1 MYTIIFRQKETCNL
15 NLRFFFT
22 VFAGGGSL
30 AFSAAAILATLL
42 ANAVK
47 AVWGTNLGING
58 INLRPSIAQSV
69 DVFGPAI
76 LQKWNNMHSIRNTKE
91 YIFIYSMP

>member
-1 MYTIIFRQKETCNL
+1 MHTYNHTHAKNTQKL
-15 NLRFFFT
+15 NLRFFFI

-47 AVWGTNLGING
+47 AV
-58 INLRPSIAQSV
+58 
-69 DVFGPAI
+69 
-76 LQKWNNMHSIRNTKE
+76 
-91 YIFIYSMP
+91 

>member
-1 MYTIIFRQKETCNL
+1 VHTYNHILAKHTHKI
-15 NLRFFFT
+15 NLRFFFI

-47 AVWGTNLGING
+47 AV
-58 INLRPSIAQSV
+58 
-69 DVFGPAI
+69 
-76 LQKWNNMHSIRNTKE
+76 
-91 YIFIYSMP
+91 